1 MLSLNSVVV
10 VGKAPVFSN
19 VGDEIV
25 ILNPQNGHYYGL
37 NPLGARIWTLIQ
49 EPTRVSQVRDT
60 LLAEYEVS
68 AEECERDLLDIL
80 ESLAAQGLIEVQ
92 A

>member
-25 ILNPQNGHYYGL
+25 ILNPQNGQYYGL

-49 EPTRVSQVRDT
+49 EPTLVSQVRDT
-60 LLAEYEVS
+60 LLAEYEV
-68 AEECERDLLDIL
+68 AVEECERDLLEIL
-80 ESLAAQGLIEVQ
+80 ENLAAQGLIEVR